1 MNTHSNSYREARSKM
16 EIEAIKEM
24 NTMIEKQQEEM
35 ITQKYEKAIAWIDI
49 ETTGT
54 NPQTDKILQ
63 IALIIT
69 DNKFNTIEQYE
80 WIVKHNTQEVY
91 EQANEYVQNMHNE
104 TNLWNRIKQEGQE
117 LNTIDNQLSQTL
129 TKIYNSNNGYK
140 INIGGNSVHF
150 DNSFI
155 QQQMP
160 LSAKHISHRVL
171 DISAV
176 LQYFRVVGNKVPLP
190 KHTVSHDALDDIQW
204 TITQAKAIQE
214 HIKELKQ

>member
-1 MNTHSNSYREARSKM
+1 MNT
-16 EIEAIKEM
+16 
-24 NTMIEKQQEEM
+24 NTMIEKQQQEM
-35 ITQKYEKAIAWIDI
+35 IAQKYENTIAWIDI

-69 DNKFNTIEQYE
+69 DSKFNTIVEHE
-80 WIVKHNTQEVY
+80 WIVRYCFSDAVNMFVNADETVQE
-91 EQANEYVQNMHNE
+91 MH
-104 TNLWNRIKQEGQE
+104 TKTGLWEMLISEESQSLEDVDQ
-117 LNTIDNQLSQTL
+117 QLSQIL
-129 TKIYNSNNGYK
+129 TKIYNSNNGYQ